1 MNRENSFPREELHQ
15 LLTQLIQQ
23 ILKRV
28 EVALREGAIKL
39 LSRSYMRFTAEGSLF
54 RGETFQKPDWAAG
67 GHDIWCDIQKLP
79 LSDEVVGRLSR
90 LCEVEDARARHWL
103 SQFVMR
109 TVEEAL
115 SQGKGPDALV
125 DNIVLFLDE
134 IEEPER
140 SYEFN
145 IRVYVE
151 GLSLE
156 GTEIQLDDDTI
167 LRNAHSQTYE
177 VEVGPYG
184 WDPQSSF
191 FPSAFLDIKA
201 ASPTPPG
208 VSGNKVEGTVETG
221 VAALRLFKVG
231 VVHYTRYDWHTK
243 AIIGPPRGSI
253 MPHLSY
259 VENPSYVIRKQDE
272 DRLTDFWLEVKKR
285 LPKEVERYWIAERAS
300 FLTLAFQRYSDAL
313 LRDGVIER
321 RIATGVMGLE
331 ALYLSGGAEASY
343 KLRVRA
349 AKVLSFLGYDSIKV
363 IENLKEGYNVRSAF
377 VHGRLSKE
385 DDRRNLAKLMT
396 HVLEYLR
403 ASILVILLGGCKDK
417 SDMIELADNALIHE
431 DANNELKSR
440 LEKVVSLVRV
450 PEERLP

>member
-1 MNRENSFPREELHQ
+1 M
-15 LLTQLIQQ
+15 
-23 ILKRV
+23 
-28 EVALREGAIKL
+28 A
-39 LSRSYMRFTAEGSLF
+39 
-54 RGETFQKPDWAAG
+54 RGEMFQKPDWAIG
-67 GHDIWCDIQKLP
+67 GHEIWRDIQKLR

-90 LCEVEDARARHWL
+90 LCKVEEARARHWL
-103 SQFVMR
+103 SQFVTR

-115 SQGKGPDALV
+115 SQGKGPDALR

-167 LRNAHSQTYE
+167 LRNARSQSYE
-177 VEVGPYG
+177 VEVGPFG
-184 WDPQSSF
+184 WEPQSS

-201 ASPTPPG
+201 TSPTMPG
-208 VSGNKVEGTVETG
+208 VSGNKVEGTVEIG

-231 VVHYTRYDWHTK
+231 IVHYTRYDWHTK
-243 AIIGPPRGSI
+243 TIIGPPGGSI
-253 MPHLSY
+253 SPNMSY
-259 VENPSYVIRKQDE
+259 VENPSYVIRKHDV
-272 DRLTDFWLEVKKR
+272 DTLTKFWLEVKQR
-285 LPKEVERYWIAERAS
+285 LPKEVERDWIAERAS

-313 LRDGVIER
+313 LRNGVVER

-349 AKVLSFLGYDSIKV
+349 AKVLGFLGYDSAEV
-363 IENLKEGYNVRSAF
+363 LENLKEGYGVRSAF
-377 VHGRLSKE
+377 VHGSLSKE
-385 DDRRNLAKLMT
+385 DDRRNLATLMA

-440 LEKVVSLVRV
+440 MEKIVSLIGVL
-450 PEERLP
+450 EEDCHD